1 MRTYLLLAIIGC
13 TLARG
18 IGHAEPPGGNA
29 ATSARPSQ
37 PTASAGH
44 NVPGT
49 PMPANSHPATAR
61 PAKPSP
67 KNGSGPVS
75 GVAAIGGLANPSKSA
90 SSITGLVN
98 PTKNT
103 AAVNGT
109 GINRKP

>member
-1 MRTYLLLAIIGC
+1 MRTYLLLAIVGGAL
-13 TLARG
+13 TRG

-29 ATSARPSQ
+29 VTSARPSQ

-49 PMPANSHPATAR
+49 PMPANSQPATAR

-75 GVAAIGGLANPSKSA
+75 DAAAIGGPANPSKSA
-90 SSITGLVN
+90 SSITGPVN
-98 PTKNT
+98 PTKNMV
-103 AAVNGT
+103 AVNGT
-109 GINRKP
+109 GMKRKP